1 MMSMAIWTWAKPT
14 QLTSTARPT
23 VFPEPDRFPSPRL
36 PLTVNRSAPKMTSQI
51 ELEATMSPA
60 TNDRTGSRSMLS
72 AIVTDVHFWIPLSV
86 LFGGLVLLD
95 RLR

>member
-1 MMSMAIWTWAKPT
+1 
-14 QLTSTARPT
+14 
-23 VFPEPDRFPSPRL
+23 
-36 PLTVNRSAPKMTSQI
+36 
-51 ELEATMSPA
+51 MSPA

>member
-1 MMSMAIWTWAKPT
+1 
-14 QLTSTARPT
+14 
-23 VFPEPDRFPSPRL
+23 
-36 PLTVNRSAPKMTSQI
+36 MTSQI